1 MTCQWQQRWQ
11 REKLNPWRRMT
22 GSLIFTSGRYLI
34 KAHRLSHIQRQAD
47 TRSHI
52 YGRILDAFKRT
63 NIAEQIGTLYE
74 DPVRFFYS
82 PMDTVEPTY
91 QASHIC
97 VSSRSLHCFI
107 RASRMSRASSLWFHP
122 KMQKR
127 YVRHRKW
134 RRDEEKRRKKRAT
147 KLSLSWS
154 LGYPT
159 SSALPD

>member
-1 MTCQWQQRWQ
+1 MTAALTARKIEPLTSNDGQPHLYIRSVFDKGAQ
-11 REKLNPWRRMT
+11 T
-22 GSLIFTSGRYLI
+22 FTHT
-34 KAHRLSHIQRQAD
+34 KTAD

-74 DPVRFFYS
+74 DPVRFLYS

-97 VSSRSLHCFI
+97 VSSRSLYCFI